1 MPDHYF
7 EIKSIVLVL
16 ITALIVIAG
25 FYYCAN
31 ALYLEA
37 NRRFK
42 HELENFTEL
51 AQPFIKKLEVE
62 TVTTARELA
71 LEKKIEALRIVHQRA
86 DAMAQDLMN
95 YAQCEHA
102 KIEALIDALG
112 AYQIEYEPETHERNL
127 WVSRKAKLE
136 KEKINGLPM

>member
-1 MPDHYF
+1 M
-7 EIKSIVLVL
+7 
-16 ITALIVIAG
+16 
-25 FYYCAN
+25 
-31 ALYLEA
+31 
-37 NRRFK
+37 
-42 HELENFTEL
+42 
-51 AQPFIKKLEVE
+51 
-62 TVTTARELA
+62 TTARELA